1 MQEKMS
7 STKQNTSLRPKTN
20 KKAYYRKREKI
31 IILKTDTKS
40 MKNTKIRKGRLIEY
54 LLPNK

>member
-40 MKNTKIRKGRLIEY
+40 MKNTKI
-54 LLPNK
+54 